1 LTVSDATVIDG
12 QDQAVSWPPRIRITR
27 RLLLRI
33 AMSAGPLAIAFWLT
47 SDKLDWSQLRH
58 LSVLAV
64 SICVML
70 SLSVV
75 ALLAWRWQ
83 KVTRVLLGGKVALP
97 NLGVFASQIWVGL
110 AANQVLPSIVVGDTL
125 RVGLLSRE
133 GVPLGNAIGSVF
145 LDRIYGMVG
154 LALLAGSTALLLAPS
169 FAIPSLGVAAL
180 VLLGTAAVAVG
191 WRLFGSR
198 LRAVFPV
205 SGIPLRTSFGLV
217 AMAMVAHLAN
227 IAIFFVV
234 ASGLGLDLPLFPAI
248 AVMCAVQLVG
258 ALPISVAGWGVRE
271 LALIQAFGYMGLPA
285 ETIILASVTYGLIL
299 FMMQAPGFL
308 LLARRVRP

>member
-1 LTVSDATVIDG
+1 MSDITVIDG
-12 QDQAVSWPPRIRITR
+12 RDQAVSWPPRIRVTR
-27 RLLLRI
+27 GLLLRI
-33 AMSAGPLAIAFWLT
+33 AMSAGPLATAFWLT
-47 SDKLDWSQLRH
+47 SDKFDWRQLQH

-64 SICVML
+64 AISVVL
-70 SLSVV
+70 SLLVV

-83 KVTRVLLGGKVALP
+83 RVTRVMLGGTVALP
-97 NLGVFASQIWVGL
+97 NLGVFASQIWAGL

-125 RVGLLSRE
+125 RVALLSRE
-133 GVPLGNAIGSVF
+133 GVPLGNAVGSVF
-145 LDRIYGMVG
+145 LDRVYGTVG

-169 FAIPSLGVAAL
+169 FAVPSLGIAAL
-180 VLLGTAAVAVG
+180 VLVGAAGVAIG

-198 LRAVFPV
+198 LRAVFPA
-205 SGIPLRTSFGLV
+205 SSIPLKTSFGLV
-217 AMAMVAHLAN
+217 ATAMVTHLAN

-234 ASGLGLDLPLFPAI
+234 ASALGLHLPLFPAI

-271 LALIQAFGYMGLPA
+271 LALVQAFGYMGLA
-285 ETIILASVTYGLIL
+285 TETIILASVTYGLIL

>member
-1 LTVSDATVIDG
+1 MSDATVIDS
-12 QDQAVSWPPRIRITR
+12 QVPAVSWPPRIRITR
-27 RLLLRI
+27 GMLLRV
-33 AMSAGPLAIAFWLT
+33 AMSAGPLALAFWLT

-58 LSVLAV
+58 LSVLTV
-64 SICVML
+64 SICVGL
-70 SLSVV
+70 SLLVV

-83 KVTRVLLGGKVALP
+83 KVTRVVLGGAVALP
-97 NLGVFASQIWVGL
+97 NLTVFASQIWVGL

-125 RVGLLSRE
+125 RAGLLSRE
-133 GVPLGNAIGSVF
+133 GVPLGNAVGSVF
-145 LDRIYGMVG
+145 LDRVYGMVG
-154 LALLAGSTALLLAPS
+154 LALLAGSTALLLAPNY
-169 FAIPSLGVAAL
+169 AVPSLGVAAL
-180 VLLGTAAVAVG
+180 VLLGAAAVAIG

-198 LRAVFPV
+198 LRAIFPV
-205 SGIPLRTSFGLV
+205 SGIPLRTSVGLV
-217 AMAMVAHLAN
+217 ALAMVAHLAT

-234 ASGLGLDLPLFPAI
+234 ASALGLDLPLFSAI

-271 LALIQAFGYMGLPA
+271 LALVQAFGYMGLPT
-285 ETIILASVTYGLIL
+285 ETVILASVTYGLIL

>member
-1 LTVSDATVIDG
+1 VSDAAAIEG
-12 QDQAVSWPPRIRITR
+12 QVQAVSWPPRIRLTR
-27 RLLLRI
+27 GLLLRI

-58 LSVLAV
+58 LSVAAV
-64 SICVML
+64 SICVVL
-70 SLSVV
+70 SLVVV

-83 KVTRVLLGGKVALP
+83 VVTRVMLGGAVALP
-97 NLGVFASQIWVGL
+97 SLGAFASHIWVGL
-110 AANQVLPSIVVGDTL
+110 AANQVLPSIVVGDAL

-133 GVPLGNAIGSVF
+133 GVPLGNSLGSVF
-145 LDRIYGMVG
+145 LDRVYGMVG

-169 FAIPSLGVAAL
+169 FAVPSLGVAAL
-180 VLLGTAAVAVG
+180 VLCGAAAVAIG

-205 SGIPLRTSFGLV
+205 SGIPLKTSFGVV
-217 AMAMVAHLAN
+217 ALAVVAHLLN

-234 ASGLGLDLPLFPAI
+234 ALSLGLDLPLLPAI

-271 LALIQAFGYMGLPA
+271 LALVQAFGYMGLPT

-299 FMMQAPGFL
+299 FMVLAPGFL

>member
-1 LTVSDATVIDG
+1 MTVSDVTIIDG
-12 QDQAVSWPPRIRITR
+12 RDQEASWPPRIRITR
-27 RLLLRI
+27 GLLLRI

-58 LSVLAV
+58 VSFAAV
-64 SICVML
+64 SICVVL
-70 SLSVV
+70 SLVVV

-83 KVTRVLLGGKVALP
+83 VVTRVILGGTVALP
-97 NLGVFASQIWVGL
+97 GLGAFASQIWVGL
-110 AANQVLPSIVVGDTL
+110 AANQVLPSIVVGDAL

-133 GVPLGNAIGSVF
+133 GVPLGNAVGSVF
-145 LDRIYGMVG
+145 LDRVYGMVG

-169 FAIPSLGVAAL
+169 FAVPSLGVAAL
-180 VLLGTAAVAVG
+180 VLCGAAAVAIG

-198 LRAVFPV
+198 LRAVLPV
-205 SGIPLRTSFGLV
+205 SAIPLKTSLGVV
-217 AMAMVAHLAN
+217 ALAVVAHLLN
-227 IAIFFVV
+227 IAIFLVV
-234 ASGLGLDLPLFPAI
+234 ASSLGLDLPLFPAI

-271 LALIQAFGYMGLPA
+271 LALVQAFGYMGLA
-285 ETIILASVTYGLIL
+285 TETVILASVTYGLVL
-299 FMMQAPGFL
+299 FMMLAPGFL